1 MEEHDVP
8 RVVDY
13 WCNATPAQL
22 AAMGAD
28 ARRVPLPDEL
38 AAALRRTLEPGSPHA
53 YSIWE
58 VEGRAVGH
66 ASLKDIEPGQQGSI
80 HLHLWVGELRGRGH
94 GAILF
99 CRSVVAFYERFALE
113 RMICEPSAS
122 NPAPNAMLRRIGFP
136 LVGERYGR
144 SSELSA
150 ETRLARYAIERKIAE
165 AYLAGTAIRAS
176 AKDPDRPG

>member
-1 MEEHDVP
+1 MTEMRSVRPMEERDIPH
-8 RVVDY
+8 VVAY
-13 WCNATPAQL
+13 WCGATPAQL

-28 ARRVPLPDEL
+28 PARVPDADALT
-38 AAALRRTLEPGSPHA
+38 ATLRRTLEPGSAHA

-66 ASLKDIEPGQQGSI
+66 ASLKDIEPGLQGSI

-99 CRSVVAFYERFALE
+99 CRSVVEFYERFSL
-113 RMICEPSAS
+113 RSMICEPSAS

-136 LVGERYGR
+136 LLFERSGR
-144 SSELSA
+144 SSELSL
-150 ETRLARYAIERKIAE
+150 ETRLARYAIERAIAE
-165 AYLAGTAIRAS
+165 AYLARS
-176 AKDPDRPG
+176 